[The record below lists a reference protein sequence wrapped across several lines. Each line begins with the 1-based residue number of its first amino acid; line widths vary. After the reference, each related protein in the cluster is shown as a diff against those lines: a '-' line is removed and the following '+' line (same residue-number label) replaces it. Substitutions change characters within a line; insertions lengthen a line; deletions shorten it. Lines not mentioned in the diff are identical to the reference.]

1 MIWIELWD
9 ILDEDGNKTGKI
21 VERGKPMKQD
31 EYHLVVHIWIRNS
44 KGQFLISKRTP
55 NKTFP
60 NMWETTGGSAIIG
73 DDSLSA
79 ALREVKEEIGIN
91 LSPTNCRCLFRLK
104 RQHHHFPDF
113 VDVWLF
119 DEDVD
124 ITKVVYQAE
133 EVCGAMWATQEQ
145 VLAMIEKGEFVNVF
159 TYLSDL
165 FNLK

>member
-9 ILDEDGNKTGKI
+9 ILDEDGNKTGEL
-21 VERGKPMKQD
+21 VARGRPMKQD
-31 EYHLVVHIWIRNS
+31 EYHLVVHVWIRNS

-60 NMWETTGGSAIIG
+60 NMWETTGGSAIKG
-73 DDSLSA
+73 EDSLSA
-79 ALREVKEEIGIN
+79 ALREVREEIGIN
-91 LSPTNCRCLFRLK
+91 LSPTNCRCLFRQK
-104 RQHHHFPDF
+104 RQHPHFPDF

-133 EVCGAMWATQEQ
+133 EVCGAKWATQEQ
-145 VLAMIEKGEFVNVF
+145 IFSMIENGEFVNIF
-159 TYLSDL
+159 TYLCDL
-165 FNLK
+165 FNIK